1 MNMYLEKET
10 LTRHVGL
17 EKLMQTSLQGI
28 EQKAK
33 QNKEH
38 KFSNLYELLNEQALG
53 YAWRTINKKASAGV
67 DKITAKE
74 YAVNLTENISEIV
87 DALKNKRYH
96 AKLVKRV
103 DIPKGNGKKR
113 PLGIPSVSDKILQNA
128 VTMILKAIYE
138 PEFLE
143 SSYGYRPNV
152 GAGKAVKDLTKEL
165 QFSKYSF
172 IVEADI
178 KGFFDNIDHDWLIKM
193 LEYKINDRAFI
204 GLIKKWLKAGI
215 LDVDGLVKH
224 PITGCPQGGN
234 ISPTLSNI
242 YLHYVLDLWFEKVVK
257 PKSEGEAYICRYAD
271 DFVCAFR
278 YKRDAQRFYNELPKR
293 LRKFELEL
301 SLEKTNIISFSRF
314 RKQEKTYFEFLG
326 FEYRWG
332 VSYLGKDI
340 IKRRTSRKKLRQSLG
355 NMKNWCKC
363 IRSKRLVAIIKLLNS
378 KLRGYYNYYGVI
390 GNSKDLNGFYRITIK
405 TLYKWLNRRS
415 QRRSFIWIEFKK
427 MIKRYGVITPRITES
442 TNHQIRFDIC
452 FV

>member
-10 LTRHVGL
+10 LTKRVGL
-17 EKLMQTSLQGI
+17 DKLMQTSLQGI

-38 KFSNLYELLNEQALG
+38 KFTNLYRLLNQQALG
-53 YAWRTINKKASAGV
+53 YSWKSINKKASAGV

-74 YAVNLTENISEIV
+74 YAKNLNGNIKDIV
-87 DALKNKRYH
+87 DALKNKKYH

-103 DIPKGNGKKR
+103 EIPKGNGKVR

-128 VTMILKAIYE
+128 VSMILKAIYE
-138 PEFLE
+138 PEFLK

-152 GAGKAVKDLTKEL
+152 GAGMAVKDLSKEL
-165 QFSKYSF
+165 QFGRYGY

-178 KGFFDNIDHDWLIKM
+178 KGFFDNIDHDWLVKM
-193 LEYKINDRAFI
+193 LEYKINDKAFI

-224 PITGCPQGGN
+224 PITGCPQGGCV
-234 ISPTLSNI
+234 SPILSNI
-242 YLHYVLDLWFEKVVK
+242 YLHYVLDLWFEKIVK
-257 PKSEGEAYICRYAD
+257 SRAVGEAYICRYAD

-278 YKRDAQRFYNELPKR
+278 YKEDAEKFYNVLPKR
-293 LRKFELEL
+293 LSKFGLEL
-301 SLEKTNIISFSRF
+301 SIEKTNIISFSRF
-314 RKQEKTYFEFLG
+314 REEKLSFEFLG

-332 VSYLGKDI
+332 SSLQGKDI
-340 IKRRTSRKKLRQSLG
+340 VKRRTSRKKLRQSIS
-355 NMKNWCKC
+355 NMNDWCKSN
-363 IRSKRLVAIIKLLNS
+363 RSKRLISIIKEINS
-378 KLRGYYNYYGVI
+378 KLRRYYNYYGII
-390 GNSKDLNGFYRITIK
+390 GNSKSLNDFYRITMR

-415 QRRSFIWIEFKK
+415 QRRSFNWIQFKK
-427 MIKRYGVITPRITES
+427 MIKRYGVLAPRITES
-442 TNHQIRFDIC
+442 KNHQIKFDIC